1 MRQEVAYLEES
12 SYNEVKR
19 RQPGAH
25 IFEALRITRQGID
38 LFTGSTFMLQQEK
51 KEYVTAWQEL
61 FSQQLGYVAI
71 LIRF

>member
-19 RQPGAH
+19 LQPGAH
-25 IFEALRITRQGID
+25 IFEVLRITRQGID

-51 KEYVTAWQEL
+51 NASFFIGPEEQSHKHL
-61 FSQQLGYVAI
+61 CMC
-71 LIRF
+71 